1 MKFADKD
8 LEAEF
13 VRRVAA
19 AKLLNRSMVITNK
32 VGDTCYA
39 IIPDRDGNMV
49 IPDSIRRVKLRV
61 GAQEGI
67 DFKKII
73 IPESLEYFD
82 SNIEWHSISESM
94 DLFDTVFVYSHKPM
108 VILNLKWANMNNA
121 NINMYL
127 NDVRNMITSELSF
140 DDCVKF
146 IEDYAI
152 NFVSCF
158 STTVKFG
165 SLVEEFDIS
174 RLLGLMQAVLDFALK
189 YFNISENKK
198 IYYWRDYDYPV
209 ELDNCY
215 AEDKDIRVLLQVTLN
230 SDSKMKRESE
240 LKLSG
245 VKPTV
250 IKFIRDSAP
259 FSDFLLNVL
268 RFMHSATDVLDYV
281 DNATDEDKE
290 EAISIYGK
298 FEELFDG
305 MFELYTE
312 KFLHDYYIKLM
323 DRNHQEIDKSCLAK
337 LETSIE
343 LVNI

>member
-1 MKFADKD
+1 MKFADKE

-19 AKLLNRSMVITNK
+19 AKLLNRSMVITNR

-39 IIPDRDGNMV
+39 MIPDRDGNMV
-49 IPDSIRRVKLRV
+49 IPDSIRRVQLRV

-82 SNIEWHSISESM
+82 ANVEWHSISESM

-127 NDVRNMITSELSF
+127 ADVRNMIVSELSF

-165 SLVEEFDIS
+165 SLVEEFDVS
-174 RLLGLMQAVLDFALK
+174 RLLSLMQSVLDFALK

-198 IYYWRDYDYPV
+198 IYSWRDYDYPV
-209 ELDNCY
+209 EFDNCF
-215 AEDKDIRVLLQVTLN
+215 AEDKDIKMLLQVTLS
-230 SDSKMKRESE
+230 SDSKMKFKPAVT
-240 LKLSG
+240 KL
-245 VKPTV
+245 
-250 IKFIRDSAP
+250 IRNSAP
-259 FSDFLLNVL
+259 FSDFLLNAL
-268 RFMHSATDVLDYV
+268 RFMHSATNVLDYV
-281 DNATDEDKE
+281 DNATDDDKE

-323 DRNHQEIDKSCLAK
+323 DRNHQEIDKSCLDK
-337 LETSIE
+337 LEAPIE

>member
-8 LEAEF
+8 LEVEY

-19 AKLLNRSMVITNK
+19 AKILNRSMVITNK
-32 VGDTCYA
+32 AGDTCYA
-39 IIPDRDGNMV
+39 MIPDRDGNMV
-49 IPDSIRRVKLRV
+49 LPDSIRRVQLRV
-61 GAQEGI
+61 GAQEGV

-73 IPESLEYFD
+73 IPESLEYFE

-94 DLFDTVFVYSHKPM
+94 DLFSTVFVYSHKPM
-108 VILNLKWANMNNA
+108 VILNLKWANTNNA

-127 NDVRNMITSELSF
+127 DDVRNMITSELSF
-140 DDCVKF
+140 DDCAKF

-158 STTVKFG
+158 VSTVRFG
-165 SLVEEFDIS
+165 SLVEEFDVS
-174 RLLGLMQAVLDFALK
+174 RLLSLMQSVLDFALK

-198 IYYWRDYDYPV
+198 IYSWRDYDYPI
-209 ELDNCY
+209 EFDNCF
-215 AEDKDIRVLLQVTLN
+215 AEDKDIRLLLQVTL
-230 SDSKMKRESE
+230 SLDSKMKFKPAVT
-240 LKLSG
+240 KL
-245 VKPTV
+245 
-250 IKFIRDSAP
+250 IRNSAP
-259 FSDFLLNVL
+259 FSDLLSNVI
-268 RFMHSATDVLDYV
+268 RFMHGATVILDDVDATD
-281 DNATDEDKE
+281 ADKDK
-290 EAISIYGK
+290 AITIYSK

-337 LETSIE
+337 LEAPVE
-343 LVNI
+343 LFNS

>member
-1 MKFADKD
+1 MKFDDKE

-19 AKLLNRSMVITNK
+19 AKLLNRSMVITNRA
-32 VGDTCYA
+32 GDTCYA
-39 IIPDRDGNMV
+39 MIPDRDGNMV
-49 IPDSIRRVKLRV
+49 IPDSIRRVQLRV

-82 SNIEWHSISESM
+82 VNVEWHSISESM

-108 VILNLKWANMNNA
+108 VVLNLKWANMNNA

-127 NDVRNMITSELSF
+127 ADVRNMITSELSF

-152 NFVSCF
+152 NFVPCF

-198 IYYWRDYDYPV
+198 IYSWRDYDYPI
-209 ELDNCY
+209 EFDNCF
-215 AEDKDIRVLLQVTLN
+215 AEDKDIRLLLQVTLN
-230 SDSKMKRESE
+230 SDSKMKFKPAVT
-240 LKLSG
+240 KL
-245 VKPTV
+245 V
-250 IKFIRDSAP
+250 RNSAP

-268 RFMHSATDVLDYV
+268 RFMHSATAVLDYV
-281 DNATDEDKE
+281 DNATDDDKE
-290 EAISIYGK
+290 EALSIYGK

-323 DRNHQEIDKSCLAK
+323 DRTHQEVDTSCLAK
-337 LETSIE
+337 LETSVE
-343 LVNI
+343 LFNS

>member
-1 MKFADKD
+1 MKFADKE

-39 IIPDRDGNMV
+39 MIPDRDGNMV
-49 IPDSIRRVKLRV
+49 IPDSIRRVQLRV

-82 SNIEWHSISESM
+82 ANVEWHSISDSM
-94 DLFDTVFVYSHKPM
+94 NLFDTVFVYSHKPM
-108 VILNLKWANMNNA
+108 VLLNLKWANMSNA

-127 NDVRNMITSELSF
+127 ADVKSMITSELSF

-152 NFVSCF
+152 NFVPCF

-165 SLVEEFDIS
+165 SLVEEFDVS
-174 RLLGLMQAVLDFALK
+174 RLLSLMQSVLDFALK

-198 IYYWRDYDYPV
+198 IYSWRDYDYPV
-209 ELDNCY
+209 EFDNCF
-215 AEDKDIRVLLQVTLN
+215 AEDKDIRLLLQVTL
-230 SDSKMKRESE
+230 SLDSRMKFKPAVT
-240 LKLSG
+240 KL
-245 VKPTV
+245 V
-250 IKFIRDSAP
+250 RNSAP

-298 FEELFDG
+298 FDELFNG

-323 DRNHQEIDKSCLAK
+323 DRTHQEIDKSCLAK